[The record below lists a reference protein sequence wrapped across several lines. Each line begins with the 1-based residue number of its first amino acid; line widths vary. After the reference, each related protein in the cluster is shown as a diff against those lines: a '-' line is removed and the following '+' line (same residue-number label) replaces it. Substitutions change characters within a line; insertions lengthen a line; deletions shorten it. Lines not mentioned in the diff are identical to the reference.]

1 MRASV
6 IEAAL
11 TYWINLPPLGMWNI
25 FRRPGHETFY
35 RKIKMNFC
43 LFFLI
48 KAHEK
53 TWAPIWSVLPSKA
66 EVLCWILTASHGL
79 PDWET
84 LASGT
89 QVLILYFM
97 PRTMQVTSRL
107 ENTNTNKRV
116 FKTDSDICQIS
127 RFWVYYW
134 LVFVLCSLRFCVKRT
149 IFWFYEGKFLFSQF
163 YRWWSWG
170 LENIKGLLYIGS

>member
-1 MRASV
+1 MKRREHPYDQSYLPRQKFCVEFSLHRMAF
-6 IEAAL
+6 L
-11 TYWINLPPLGMWNI
+11 TERLWP
-25 FRRPGHETFY
+25 
-35 RKIKMNFC
+35 
-43 LFFLI
+43 
-48 KAHEK
+48 
-53 TWAPIWSVLPSKA
+53 
-66 EVLCWILTASHGL
+66 
-79 PDWET
+79 
-84 LASGT
+84 

-149 IFWFYEGKFLFSQF
+149 IFWFYEGKLLFSQF